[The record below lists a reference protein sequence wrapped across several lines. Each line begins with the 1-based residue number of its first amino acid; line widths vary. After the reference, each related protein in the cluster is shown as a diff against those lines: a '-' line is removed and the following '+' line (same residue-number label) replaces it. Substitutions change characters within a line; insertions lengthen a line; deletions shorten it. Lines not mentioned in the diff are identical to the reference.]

1 MSEINHSEIA
11 IVGAGIVG
19 LAHAL
24 AAAKRGFKVTVFER
38 NLSAVGASIRN
49 FGMIWP
55 IGQPA
60 GKLRDRALRSREI
73 WIEVAEKAGLYLDRC
88 GSLLLAYRQDEL
100 DVLEEFIAT
109 NPDRDR
115 ITLLNADGVSKK
127 SAAVNPTG
135 LLGGLWSD
143 TEMTVDPREAIAK
156 LPAFLAESYGIEFRF
171 GRSVTAIE
179 RSNSQVQM
187 QVGNETW
194 TADRAYVCSGAE
206 IELLYPSVYAES
218 GINKVKLQMMRTTP
232 QPEGWRLGPSLCA
245 GLTLTHYSSFSHCKT
260 LEVLNR
266 RIATETPHFPQ
277 WGIHVLVS
285 QNGLGEII
293 LGDSH
298 EYGLNPNPFDRA
310 EINDYV
316 LDYLKGFAKFP
327 SLAIA
332 ATWHGVYAKLSGK
345 SEFIAEPEPNVLL
358 VNALSGAGMTLSFG
372 LAEENLSSL

>member
-100 DVLEEFIAT
+100 DILEEFIAT

-316 LDYLKGFAKFP
+316 LDYLKEFAKFP

>member
-100 DVLEEFIAT
+100 DILEEFIAT

-218 GINKVKLQMMRTTP
+218 GINKVKLQMMQTTP

-316 LDYLKGFAKFP
+316 LDYLKEFAKFP